1 MSEAEDRRSFTRV
14 AGVDEFRSDRG
25 RMVYY
30 QGTKV
35 AVFRQGERFFAVADR
50 CPHMGAAMSG
60 GRITKGIIRCHMHGW
75 EFDVTTGECK
85 TKKWAKLPRYE
96 VRIEGKDLLLR
107 PVLDAEEARPE
118 DDLDRF
124 MAWDASAGNDDN
136 A

>member
-1 MSEAEDRRSFTRV
+1 MSETEDRREFTRV
-14 AGVDEFRSDRG
+14 AGVDEFRDDRG

-35 AVFRQGERFFAVADR
+35 AVFRQGDSFFAVADR

-85 TKKWAKLPRYE
+85 TKHWAKLPRYE
-96 VRIEGKDLLLR
+96 VRTQGNDLLLR
-107 PVLDAEEARPE
+107 PVIDEQKNDPD
-118 DDLDRF
+118 DDLDQF
-124 MAWDASAGNDDN
+124 MAWDASAGRDDES
-136 A
+136 

>member
-1 MSEAEDRRSFTRV
+1 MAKTADDQTFTRV
-14 AGVDEFRSDRG
+14 AAVDEFRTDRG

-35 AVFRQGERFFAVADR
+35 AVFRQGDSFFAVNDR

-96 VRIEGKDLLLR
+96 VRIEGNDLLLR
-107 PVLDAEEARPE
+107 PILDEQKPNPD
-118 DDLDRF
+118 DDLDSF
-124 MAWDASAGNDDN
+124 MKWDPSTADGGES
-136 A
+136 